1 MKLHFSAFSGINIVL
16 IQLCLLLIVKSFV
29 KLTVGFRLLGMFV
42 ILFYVRLILIMAVK
56 FILYGHFVVLEGIL
70 FDIIFLNLLFQPN

>member
-42 ILFYVRLILIMAVK
+42 ILFYVRLILIMVVK

-70 FDIIFLNLLFQPN
+70 LYWKAFCLTSFS